1 MKAIVKCRPALT
13 LRLGAPNPTPNSW
26 AGKFL
31 AWRSVYSH
39 IDCMRP
45 DYDTTLSSEAD
56 DATSPLLSLS
66 SSARANRLNFRGG
79 TLSARPDGEQHY
91 SYTYTYG
98 PTGLSGLRANTYALR
113 CAVFASL
120 GGLTFGYDQGVIAN
134 VLVMEDFVAR
144 WPVGP
149 WERGLMSTL
158 FFLI

>member
-1 MKAIVKCRPALT
+1 V
-13 LRLGAPNPTPNSW
+13 PNPTPT

-31 AWRSVYSH
+31 GALFIYSH
-39 IDCMRP
+39 TKSIDRMRP

-66 SSARANRLNFRGG
+66 SSSAPANRLNFRGG
-79 TLSARPDGEQHY
+79 TLSVRPDGEQHY

-98 PTGLSGLRANTYALR
+98 PTGLAGLRANTYALR

-149 WERGLMSTL
+149 WERGLMSAL
-158 FFLI
+158 FFVLLGRLF